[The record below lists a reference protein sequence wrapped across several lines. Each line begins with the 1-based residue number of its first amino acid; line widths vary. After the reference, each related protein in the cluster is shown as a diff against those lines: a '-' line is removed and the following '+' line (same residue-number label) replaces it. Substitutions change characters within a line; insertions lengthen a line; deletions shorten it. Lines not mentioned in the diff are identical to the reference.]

1 MNPSNSDSST
11 NELNMS
17 RNERHRSDKRASS
30 SRARSKE
37 SPRRELENVV
47 KRARKDRDQSQY
59 WINKVLEAEEKDPN
73 RWKHSGY
80 KELYSDRR
88 SRSISRRSSSS
99 FSSSCSRTS
108 IRRSPSHKRRK
119 PLSRSPDLRR
129 SRRSLS
135 LRRGSPLNRRRSPYR
150 TRKSPLTLHSRRRR
164 RSTSESPTANGS
176 RIRRSRSLSRRRR
189 SPLLGRSRRLG
200 ITSPPPKRRVSK
212 KHGLKRIRTSSAEE
226 VRSSSV
232 SSCSDSHCSVCEA
245 RIPAA
250 RREPPPEPLAR
261 PKSPKMSRPVIPI
274 HERSR
279 SRSFSVPRYT
289 PVVEVSSTTGLPKA
303 GPIPEPATT
312 KTKRIK
318 KVKSHKKK
326 KSHRSKS
333 SQIETAVLHQPTIKV
348 ESMSEEESSVGGS
361 DMPMSSSSGGQLTL
375 SERFSKMA
383 QMGRAHELP
392 QRSLRVTAGDE
403 FRVEMGSP
411 PHPFPTPA
419 LGSLPEGTSIED
431 VKGRYAYYKDQ
442 GYLGDLTLTDYVK
455 WEEWWYKYQ
464 DWLEAERAY
473 DAHLDRYRDRRYRDE
488 PPIF

>member
-1 MNPSNSDSST
+1 
-11 NELNMS
+11 MS
-17 RNERHRSDKRASS
+17 RNERHRGDKRASS
-30 SRARSKE
+30 SRARSKD

-73 RWKHSGY
+73 RWKHSGF
-80 KELYSDRR
+80 KELYTDRR

-99 FSSSCSRTS
+99 FSSSCSRS
-108 IRRSPSHKRRK
+108 SMHRSSSRRRRK
-119 PLSRSPDLRR
+119 PISRSPDLRR
-129 SRRSLS
+129 SRRSSS
-135 LRRGSPLNRRRSPYR
+135 LRRGSPLSRRRSPLSSRRSPYR
-150 TRKSPLTLHSRRRR
+150 ARRSPLTLHSRRRR
-164 RSTSESPTANGS
+164 RSSSESPIANGS

-189 SPLLGRSRRLG
+189 ASPVLGRNRR
-200 ITSPPPKRRVSK
+200 IPSPPPKGRGSR
-212 KHGLKRIRTSSAEE
+212 KHGRKRIQNSSAEE

-232 SSCSDSHCSVCEA
+232 STCSDSHCSVCEA

-261 PKSPKMSRPVIPI
+261 PKSPKMSRPIIPI

-289 PVVEVSSTTGLPKA
+289 PVVEVSSTTTGLPKN
-303 GPIPEPATT
+303 GPPPEPLPI
-312 KTKRIK
+312 KTKRVK

-333 SQIETAVLHQPTIKV
+333 SHIETAVIHQPTIKV

-361 DMPMSSSSGGQLTL
+361 DMPMSSSSGGHLTL

-392 QRSLRVTAGDE
+392 QRSLRVTAGDD
-403 FRVEMGSP
+403 FRVEIGSP

-431 VKGRYAYYKDQ
+431 VKGRFAYYKDQ

-473 DAHLDRYRDRRYRDE
+473 DVHLDRYRDRRYRDE